1 MEAIGLLV
9 TLEARA
15 GKEADA
21 EAFLKSAQPLAL
33 DEKGTL
39 KWYAIKL
46 GPGKFG
52 IFDTFANEADRNAHL
67 SGEHC
72 EGIGGAGQRI
82 ICGSSAG
89 GKSGGPCNHTLKGLS
104 ASWTLK
110 ERSLQM
116 ANTTKTAIVT
126 GASRGIGAGLVEAFL
141 KRGYNVVANSRNITK
156 ANPFAAA
163 ANVALVDGDIGDPG
177 TAARIVDTAVSRF
190 GRIDV
195 LINNAGVF
203 IPKPFTEYTTEDF
216 NTLVSTTLAGFLY
229 VSQLTVKQML
239 RQKSGSIINVST
251 TLVDQPIAG
260 VGAAVQIM
268 LKGALNAVTRA
279 LAIEYA
285 KEGIR
290 VNTIAPGVINTP
302 MHKPETHD
310 FLKGSAPGRQDR

>member
-1 MEAIGLLV
+1 M
-9 TLEARA
+9 
-15 GKEADA
+15 
-21 EAFLKSAQPLAL
+21 
-33 DEKGTL
+33 
-39 KWYAIKL
+39 
-46 GPGKFG
+46 
-52 IFDTFANEADRNAHL
+52 
-67 SGEHC
+67 
-72 EGIGGAGQRI
+72 
-82 ICGSSAG
+82 
-89 GKSGGPCNHTLKGLS
+89 
-104 ASWTLK
+104 
-110 ERSLQM
+110 
-116 ANTTKTAIVT
+116 
-126 GASRGIGAGLVEAFL
+126 
-141 KRGYNVVANSRNITK
+141 VANSRNITRES
-156 ANPFAAA
+156 PFVAA

-239 RQKSGSIINVST
+239 RQTQSGSIINVST

-310 FLKGSAPGRQDR
+310 FLKGLHPVGRIGEVKEIVDAALFLTDATFTSGEILHVDGGAHAGKW